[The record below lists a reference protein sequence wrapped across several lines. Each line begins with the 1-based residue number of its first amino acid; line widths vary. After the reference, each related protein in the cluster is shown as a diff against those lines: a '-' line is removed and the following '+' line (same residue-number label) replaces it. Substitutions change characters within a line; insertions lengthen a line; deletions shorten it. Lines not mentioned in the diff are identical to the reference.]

1 MRSARSARAF
11 IGSAPI
17 FLCTDQQAPS
27 DAFDVVFTI
36 QHPTYSFVDKING
49 LLSFRSQHGIF
60 LDTDTFV
67 CGDLTNIFDL
77 LQQFDIAVAHASW
90 RFSPRVK
97 DGTVVEPSFRNA
109 PIPDSF
115 PDFNTGVIAFRNTPA
130 VNDVFKNWYAI
141 YNRQCR
147 DPLGQPANDQPAFT
161 EAIWNSTLR
170 VYVLPPEFNCR
181 ADFPVYV
188 GTNVRIYHG
197 RHGSAEDIS
206 DLINSGIGARV
217 FVPEVNRVFD
227 SRSFTFVKNICG
239 DV

>member
-90 RFSPRVK
+90 RSPPRVK

-130 VNDVFKNWYAI
+130 VNDVFKNCTRSITASVVILSDNQLTISLHLRKPFGIARCVSTSYLLNSIA
-141 YNRQCR
+141 
-147 DPLGQPANDQPAFT
+147 GQTFQFMLEPMFVYITDDMVVQRTYP
-161 EAIWNSTLR
+161 TL
-170 VYVLPPEFNCR
+170 
-181 ADFPVYV
+181 
-188 GTNVRIYHG
+188 
-197 RHGSAEDIS
+197 
-206 DLINSGIGARV
+206 LILV
-217 FVPEVNRVFD
+217 
-227 SRSFTFVKNICG
+227 
-239 DV
+239 

>member
-109 PIPDSF
+109 PIPIPSQTSTQASLHF
-115 PDFNTGVIAFRNTPA
+115 AILLPSMTYSRIGTRSITASVVILSDNQLTISLHLRKPFGIARCVSTSYLLNSIA
-130 VNDVFKNWYAI
+130 
-141 YNRQCR
+141 
-147 DPLGQPANDQPAFT
+147 GQTFQFMLEPMFVYITDDMVVQRTYP
-161 EAIWNSTLR
+161 TL
-170 VYVLPPEFNCR
+170 
-181 ADFPVYV
+181 
-188 GTNVRIYHG
+188 
-197 RHGSAEDIS
+197 
-206 DLINSGIGARV
+206 LILV
-217 FVPEVNRVFD
+217 
-227 SRSFTFVKNICG
+227 
-239 DV
+239 